1 MIEILACPSPMGDT
15 ATRRHIVTAL
25 QGFSLEATRPKQA
38 DIDAV
43 VAVVPAGTRLYI
55 SAVAGRPLEEL
66 PVFAAMAHRAGLTPV
81 VHVAARN
88 LESRAQ
94 AADLLARLREL
105 AQATHLLMVG
115 GDRADAAGP
124 FATSLDLIE
133 TGLLQQYGI
142 THIGIAGHPE
152 GHPKVATHI
161 LDRALQDKIEAA
173 EQGGLVVD
181 VVTQFGFNA
190 DAVIDWTRRLRDY
203 GIETPVRLGLA
214 GPTNLTTLLKYARR
228 CGVKASAGGLA
239 RHAGRLKHLFGVS
252 TPDGLICALAHA
264 AADGALGDVALH
276 VFSFGSI
283 GGTARW
289 AAHAAAGRFTLEGED
304 VFTVEE

>member
-1 MIEILACPSPMGDT
+1 MIDILASPRPTGG
-15 ATRRHIVTAL
+15 AAPHRRIVAAL
-25 QGFSLEATRPKQA
+25 HGFSLEATRPGQA

-43 VAVVPAGTRLYI
+43 AAAVPPGTRLYI
-55 SAVAGRPLEEL
+55 SAVAGHPLEEQ
-66 PVFAAMAHRAGLTPV
+66 PEFAAMAHRAGLTPV
-81 VHVAARN
+81 LHLAARS
-88 LESRAQ
+88 LESHAQ
-94 AADLLARLREL
+94 AADLLAHLRER
-105 AQATHLLMVG
+105 AQATHLLVIG

-133 TGLLQQYGI
+133 SGLLQRYGI

-173 EQGGLVVD
+173 EQGGLVAD
-181 VVTQFGFNA
+181 IVTQFSFNA
-190 DAVIDWTRRLRDY
+190 DAVIGWTRRLRDY
-203 GIETPVRLGLA
+203 GIETPVRIGLA

-239 RHAGRLKHLFGVS
+239 RNAGRLKHLFGVS
-252 TPDGLICALAHA
+252 TPDALICALAQA
-264 AADGALGDVALH
+264 GANGALGDVALH
-276 VFSFGSI
+276 FFSFGSI

-289 AAHAAAGRFTLEGED
+289 SAHAAAGRFTCEGENA
-304 VFTVEE
+304 FAVED

>member
-1 MIEILACPSPMGDT
+1 MILAYPGRADDT
-15 ATRRHIVTAL
+15 ATHRNIVTAL

-38 DIDAV
+38 DIETIA
-43 VAVVPAGTRLYI
+43 AAVPARTRLYI
-55 SAVAGRPLEEL
+55 SAVPGRPLQESPEY
-66 PVFAAMAHRAGLTPV
+66 AAMARRAGLTPV
-81 VHVAARN
+81 VHVAARS

-94 AADLLARLREL
+94 AADLLERLREQ
-105 AQATHLLMVG
+105 AQATHLLVVG

-133 TGLLQQYGI
+133 SGLLQQYGI

-161 LDRALQDKIEAA
+161 LDRVLQDKIEAA

-181 VVTQFGFNA
+181 IVTQFGFDA
-190 DAVIDWTRRLRDY
+190 DAVIGWTRRLRDY

-239 RHAGRLKHLFGVS
+239 RNAGRLKHLFGVS
-252 TPDGLICALAHA
+252 TPDALICALAQA
-264 AADGALGDVALH
+264 AANGMLGDVALH
-276 VFSFGSI
+276 FFSFGSI

-289 AAHAAAGRFTLEGED
+289 TAHAAAGRFAFESESA
-304 VFTVEE
+304 FTVEE